1 MRMRG
6 ILLGA
11 AIGTAAGITAS
22 RLGRW
27 RKTWGIEPGETERQ
41 LPGDEIVPNAKAGET
56 RGIVIAA
63 PPEAI
68 WPWLV
73 QMGYGKGGWYS
84 YDQLDQRGRSAIGIN
99 DAWQHLAV
107 GDIVPT
113 HPGGGFEVAVMEPGH
128 ALVLRSDT
136 ALVTAQA
143 QAAQAA
149 GEGLATATSGV
160 KVSGAI
166 LSGTP
171 QQFAASWAFILEPLD
186 GGRTRLIERFRVW
199 YGEGGPAGRLVMPV
213 VGFGVFVMMQRQMVG
228 LRDRAEGRGA
238 KAPGAIGIPLAPAMP
253 SPVAPPEAKPTTT
266 PVAGEGPAPVGAA
279 T

>member
-6 ILLGA
+6 ILFGA

-22 RLGRW
+22 RVSRW
-27 RKTWGIEPGETERQ
+27 RRTWGIEPGEAERP
-41 LPGDEIVPNAKAGET
+41 LPGDDIVASSLAGET
-56 RGIVIAA
+56 RGITIDA
-63 PPEAI
+63 PPEAV

-73 QMGYGKGGWYS
+73 QMGYGKAGWYS
-84 YDQLDQRGRSAIGIN
+84 YDQLDQRGTSATHIN
-99 DAWQHLAV
+99 EAWQQLAV

-113 HPGGGFEVAVMEPGH
+113 HPGGGFEVARLDPGR

-136 ALVTAQA
+136 ELVMS
-143 QAAQAA
+143 QAAAAKAA
-149 GEGLATATSGV
+149 GAGLETATSGV

-171 QQFAASWAFILEPLD
+171 QEFSASWAFVLEPRG

-199 YGEGGPAGRLVMPV
+199 TGEGGPAGRLVMPF

-228 LRDRAEGRGA
+228 LRDRAEGHGV
-238 KAPGAIGIPLAPAMP
+238 PAPAAIP
-253 SPVAPPEAKPTTT
+253 VPTESPEVPKGDAPVAIDGPT
-266 PVAGEGPAPVGAA
+266 PVGAA
-279 T
+279 S